1 VSLGSYSRKV
11 PPLMSEHSNSH
22 RLKLGVVGGGD
33 ISAVGF
39 AHKSALA
46 LLDEVEVTTGCFSR
60 DSRVN
65 RRSAEFWGLG
75 SGGMKDSALSVF
87 EDPSV
92 DLCLILTPT
101 PSHEHHIDLA
111 IAASMPFVSE
121 KSLTT
126 DASTTRRLMEDTSS
140 KNLFSRVIQ
149 NYTGF
154 PMIREMAAI
163 VKSSEF
169 GVLRSARLRML
180 QDSFIRVPRSGVF
193 SPPQAWR
200 QKDLS
205 IPTLYLDLG
214 VHLIG
219 VFEFVSGLTLRP
231 LSTLNGRHGRVP
243 GIIDYTTSIGT
254 AGEGATV
261 ALTFG
266 KTTPGLQNDMVI
278 EVESDNL
285 ALEWSLSNPDTIQIG
300 QLDGSRQSIFRGLS
314 DNKVASEI
322 RYQRFKAGHPTGFV
336 EGLANYYQDIFVE
349 FLSSRGKQ
357 TSMGLRGTPQRTF
370 DLSDSARHMD
380 TLAIMKS
387 QSVEELTN

>member
-1 VSLGSYSRKV
+1 MNVDT
-11 PPLMSEHSNSH
+11 NSH
-22 RLKLGVVGGGD
+22 TLKVGVVGGAD

-46 LLDEVEVTTGCFSR
+46 LLDGVEVTSGCFSR
-60 DSRVN
+60 DGIVN
-65 RRSAEFWGLG
+65 RRSGEFWGLASAG
-75 SGGMKDSALSVF
+75 TKDSASSVF
-87 EDPSV
+87 EDPNV

-101 PSHEHHIDLA
+101 PSHENHIDLA
-111 IAASMPFVSE
+111 IAATMPFVSE

-126 DASTTRRLMEDTSS
+126 DASSTRRLMAETNS
-140 KNLFSRVIQ
+140 KNLFARVIQ

-163 VKSSEF
+163 VRSPEF

-180 QDSFIRVPRSGVF
+180 QDSFVRVPRSGAF
-193 SPPQAWR
+193 SLPQAWR
-200 QKDLS
+200 QEDFN

-231 LSTLNGRHGRVP
+231 LSTLNGRTGRVP
-243 GIIDYTTSIGT
+243 GVIDYTTSIGT
-254 AGEGATV
+254 AGQGAIV
-261 ALTFG
+261 SLTFG

-278 EVESDNL
+278 EVESDDL

-336 EGLANYYQDIFVE
+336 EGLANYYQDVFLE
-349 FLSSRGKQ
+349 FMSSRGRQ
-357 TSMGLRGTPQRTF
+357 PAMALQGTPQRTF

-380 TLAIMKS
+380 TLATMNS
-387 QSVEELTN
+387 HSVQELPH

>member
-1 VSLGSYSRKV
+1 MNSGKV
-11 PPLMSEHSNSH
+11 HLSMNEDANPH
-22 RLKLGVVGGGD
+22 KLRVGIVGGAD

-46 LLDEVEVTTGCFSR
+46 LLDGVEVTTGCFSR
-60 DSRVN
+60 NSKVN
-65 RRSAEFWGLG
+65 RRSGEFWGLG
-75 SGGMKDSALSVF
+75 SGGIKDSASRVF
-87 EDPSV
+87 EDPNV
-92 DLCLILTPT
+92 DLCIILTPT
-101 PSHEHHIDLA
+101 PSHENHIDLA

-126 DASTTRRLMEDTSS
+126 DASSTRRLMEDTKS
-140 KNLFSRVIQ
+140 KHLFARVIQ

-163 VKSSEF
+163 VRSPEF

-180 QDSFIRVPRSGVF
+180 QDSYIRVPRSGVF

-200 QKDLS
+200 QEDFD

-231 LSTLNGRHGRVP
+231 LATLNGSHGRVP
-243 GIIDYTTSIGT
+243 DIIDYTTSIGT
-254 AGEGATV
+254 AGQGATV
-261 ALTFG
+261 SLTFG
-266 KTTPGLQNDMVI
+266 KTTPGRQNDMVI
-278 EVESDNL
+278 ELESDDL

-336 EGLANYYQDIFVE
+336 EGLANYYQDVFLE
-349 FLSSRGKQ
+349 FLSSKGQKTLMELQ
-357 TSMGLRGTPQRTF
+357 GTPQRTF
-370 DLSDSARHMD
+370 DLYDSSRHMD
-380 TLAIMKS
+380 TLATMKS
-387 QSVEELTN
+387 QSVQESPH